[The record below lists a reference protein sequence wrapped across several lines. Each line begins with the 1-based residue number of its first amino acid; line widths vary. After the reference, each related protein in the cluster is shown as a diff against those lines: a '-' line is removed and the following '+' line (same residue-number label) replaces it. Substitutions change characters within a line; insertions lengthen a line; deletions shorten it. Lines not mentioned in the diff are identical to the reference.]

1 MFESTFYHKC
11 VRIAGPIH
19 YYGALSVS
27 CATPISFQEGSVY
40 MSQFRFA
47 SRAYSRLPTTL
58 RLVLSAILGFSF
70 AIPGH
75 AQSAP
80 DKSAAPA
87 PDVIVFTNGDQL
99 TGKLLREI
107 SGSVTFHS
115 DIAGDVTVTWDK
127 IKSIHTAQ
135 QFAVVE
141 QGQHVTRKTANAD
154 IAHGSLQ
161 VENDQVTVGPPAG
174 ATTKEIPVKNTQ
186 YVIDQDTFNKEVRS
200 NPGFFSGWNGAIT
213 AGAAL
218 VEATQNSRSFTG
230 SAALVR
236 AIPSVTWLDPR
247 NRTLFDFS
255 GAYGS
260 ITQPGTAGTKTNIIH
275 FDAEHD
281 WYVSPRF
288 YFLVD
293 TAFDHN
299 YSQGMNLQELYGAGA
314 GYTLIKNPK
323 EELDLKFDIHFERQA
338 YFVTPGIVPPPPLTP
353 SKNLV
358 GADFGDNYMLKLPHG
373 LVLNQTAVITPAF
386 NQTNAYSALATAGLT
401 FPVYKRFGF
410 TVGTLD
416 DFLNDPAAGSK
427 KNSFQFTAGV
437 TYTLK

>member
-1 MFESTFYHKC
+1 
-11 VRIAGPIH
+11 
-19 YYGALSVS
+19 
-27 CATPISFQEGSVY
+27 

-47 SRAYSRLPTTL
+47 SRVFPRLPIH
-58 RLVLSAILGFSF
+58 LSFLLSTALGLCV
-70 AIPGH
+70 ALPLQ

-80 DKSAAPA
+80 APAAA
-87 PDVIVFTNGDQL
+87 PDVIFFTNGDQL
-99 TGKLLREI
+99 TGKLLHELN
-107 SGSVTFHS
+107 GSVTFHS

-127 IKSIHTAQ
+127 IKSIKSGQ
-135 QFAVVE
+135 QFAVVQ
-141 QGQHVTRKTANAD
+141 QGQHVTRKTPNSD
-154 IAHGSLQ
+154 IAQGAVE
-161 VENDQVTVGPPAG
+161 VENDEVKVTAPAG
-174 ATTKEIPVKNTQ
+174 GASKDIPVKNAQ
-186 YVIDQDTFNKEVRS
+186 YVIDQATFNKEVRGKPS
-200 NPGFFSGWNGAIT
+200 FFSGWNGALT
-213 AGAAL
+213 AGASL
-218 VEATQNSRSFTG
+218 VEATQNSRNFTG

-247 NRTLFDFS
+247 ERTLLDFS

-260 ITQPGTAGTKTNIIH
+260 ITQPGTEGTKTNIIH

-299 YSQGMNLQELYGAGA
+299 YSQGMSLQQLYGAGA
-314 GYTLIKNPK
+314 GYTLIKDPK
-323 EELDLKFDIHFERQA
+323 QELDLKFDIHYERQQ
-338 YFVTPGIVPPPPLTP
+338 YFVTPGIIPPPPLTP

-358 GADFGDNYMLKLPHG
+358 GADFGDTYMLKLPHG
-373 LVLNQTAVITPAF
+373 LVFNQTAVITPAF

-416 DFLNDPAAGSK
+416 DFLNDPANGSK

>member
-1 MFESTFYHKC
+1 
-11 VRIAGPIH
+11 
-19 YYGALSVS
+19 
-27 CATPISFQEGSVY
+27 
-40 MSQFRFA
+40 
-47 SRAYSRLPTTL
+47 
-58 RLVLSAILGFSF
+58 
-70 AIPGH
+70 
-75 AQSAP
+75 
-80 DKSAAPA
+80 
-87 PDVIVFTNGDQL
+87 
-99 TGKLLREI
+99 
-107 SGSVTFHS
+107 
-115 DIAGDVTVTWDK
+115 VTVTWDK

>member
-1 MFESTFYHKC
+1 MLP
-11 VRIAGPIH
+11 AGL
-19 YYGALSVS
+19 GLAFALPMQ
-27 CATPISFQEGSVY
+27 AQTP
-40 MSQFRFA
+40 A
-47 SRAYSRLPTTL
+47 A
-58 RLVLSAILGFSF
+58 
-70 AIPGH
+70 
-75 AQSAP
+75 
-80 DKSAAPA
+80 AAPA
-87 PDVIVFTNGDQL
+87 PDVLVFTNGDQL
-99 TGKLLREI
+99 SGKLLHEAG
-107 SGSVTFHS
+107 GSVTFHS
-115 DIAGDVTVTWDK
+115 DMAGDITVTWDK

-135 QFAVVE
+135 QFAVIQ
-141 QGQHVTRKTANAD
+141 QGQHVTRKTADAD
-154 IAHGSLQ
+154 IVQGNVQ
-161 VENDQVTVGPPAG
+161 VEDNQVKVTQGTAG
-174 ATTKEIPVKNTQ
+174 ASKDIPVKDAQ
-186 YVIDQDTFNKEVRS
+186 YVIDKDTYTKELRG
-200 NPGFFSGWNGAIT
+200 NPGFFSGWNGSLT

-218 VEATQNSRSFTG
+218 VEATQNSRNFTG

-236 AIPSVTWLDPR
+236 AIPSVNWIDPR

-260 ITQPGTAGTKTNIIH
+260 ITQPGTEGTKTNIIH

-299 YSQGMNLQELYGAGA
+299 YSQGMDLQQLYGAGA
-314 GYTLIKNPK
+314 GYTMVKDAK
-323 EELDLKFDIHFERQA
+323 QELDLKFDVHFERQA
-338 YFVTPGIVPPPPLTP
+338 YFVTPGITPPPPLTP
-353 SKNLV
+353 SKNLI
-358 GADFGDNYMLKLPHG
+358 GADFGDTYMLKLPHG
-373 LVLNQTAVITPAF
+373 LIFNETAVITPAF

-401 FPVYKRFGF
+401 FPVFKRFGF

>member
-1 MFESTFYHKC
+1 
-11 VRIAGPIH
+11 
-19 YYGALSVS
+19 
-27 CATPISFQEGSVY
+27 
-40 MSQFRFA
+40 MSQFHFA
-47 SRAYSRLPTTL
+47 SRLFSRRSFPL
-58 RLVLSAILGFSF
+58 RLVLPTVLGLVSVL
-70 AIPGH
+70 PLH
-75 AQSAP
+75 AQT
-80 DKSAAPA
+80 AAPAAAAA

-99 TGKLLREI
+99 TGKFLREVN
-107 SGSVTFHS
+107 GSVTFHS

-127 IKSIHTAQ
+127 IKSIHSSQ

-141 QGQHVTRKTANAD
+141 QGQRVTRKTDNAA
-154 IAHGSLQ
+154 IAHGAIQ
-161 VENDQVTVGPPAG
+161 VEDNEVKVAPTGGTPKD
-174 ATTKEIPVKNTQ
+174 IPVKNTQ
-186 YVIDQDTFNKEVRS
+186 YVIDQATFDKEVRS
-200 NPGFFSGWNGAIT
+200 RPSFFSGWNGALT
-213 AGAAL
+213 AGASL
-218 VEATQNSRSFTG
+218 VEATQNSRNFTG

-247 NRTLFDFS
+247 ERTLLDFS

-260 ITQPGTAGTKTNIIH
+260 ISQPGTVTTKTNIIH

-293 TAFDHN
+293 AAFDHN
-299 YSQGMNLQELYGAGA
+299 YSQGMSLQQLYGAGA
-314 GYTLIKNPK
+314 GYTLIKDPRQ
-323 EELDLKFDIHFERQA
+323 ELDLKFDIHFERQQ
-338 YFVTPGIVPPPPLTP
+338 YFITPGVFPPPPLTP

-358 GADFGDNYMLKLPHG
+358 GADFGDTYMLKLPHG
-373 LVLNQTAVITPAF
+373 LIFNQTAVITPAF
-386 NQTNAYSALATAGLT
+386 NQSNAYSALATAGLT

-416 DFLNDPAAGSK
+416 DFLNDPAIGSK

>member
-1 MFESTFYHKC
+1 
-11 VRIAGPIH
+11 
-19 YYGALSVS
+19 
-27 CATPISFQEGSVY
+27 
-40 MSQFRFA
+40 MSQFRII
-47 SRAYSRLPTTL
+47 SRRFLRRLPSTVVQATL
-58 RLVLSAILGFSF
+58 VF
-70 AIPGH
+70 AFAVPMH
-75 AQSAP
+75 AQTPAA
-80 DKSAAPA
+80 AAPA

-99 TGKLLREI
+99 SGKLLREVG
-107 SGSVTFHS
+107 GSVTFHS
-115 DIAGDVTVTWDK
+115 DMAGDVTVTWDK

-135 QFAVVE
+135 QFAVVQ
-141 QGQHVTRKTANAD
+141 QGQHVTRKTADAD
-154 IAHGSLQ
+154 IVEGSVQ
-161 VENDQVTVGPPAG
+161 VEDNQVKVTQGTGGTP
-174 ATTKEIPVKNTQ
+174 KDIPVKNAQ
-186 YVIDQDTFNKEVRS
+186 YVIDKDTYTKELRG
-200 NPGFFSGWNGAIT
+200 NPGFFSGWNGSLT

-218 VEATQNSRSFTG
+218 VEATQNSRNFTG

-236 AIPSVTWLDPR
+236 AIPSVNWLDPR

-260 ITQPGTAGTKTNIIH
+260 ITQPGTTGTKTNIIH

-299 YSQGMNLQELYGAGA
+299 YSQGMDLQQLYGAGA
-314 GYTLIKNPK
+314 GYTVVKNPK
-323 EELDLKFDIHFERQA
+323 QELDLKFDLHFERQA
-338 YFVTPGIVPPPPLTP
+338 YFVTPGIVPPPPLSP
-353 SKNLV
+353 SKNLI
-358 GADFGDNYMLKLPHG
+358 GADFGDTYMLKLPHG
-373 LVLNQTAVITPAF
+373 LIFNQTAVITPAF
-386 NQTNAYSALATAGLT
+386 NQTNAYSALGTAGLT
-401 FPVYKRFGF
+401 FPVFKRFGF

>member
-1 MFESTFYHKC
+1 
-11 VRIAGPIH
+11 
-19 YYGALSVS
+19 
-27 CATPISFQEGSVY
+27 

-47 SRAYSRLPTTL
+47 NRVYSRLPTHL
-58 RLVLSAILGFSF
+58 RLLLSAALGLGF
-70 AIPGH
+70 ALPVQ
-75 AQSAP
+75 AQNA
-80 DKSAAPA
+80 AAPAAA
-87 PDVIVFTNGDQL
+87 PDVIFFTNGDQL

-107 SGSVTFHS
+107 DGSVTFHS

-127 IKSIHTAQ
+127 IKSIKSGQ
-135 QFAVVE
+135 QFAVIE
-141 QGQHVTRKTANAD
+141 QGQHVTRKTPNGAVAQG
-154 IAHGSLQ
+154 AVQ
-161 VENDQVTVGPPAG
+161 VEDDQVKVTAPAG
-174 ATTKEIPVKNTQ
+174 GTSKDIPVKNAQ
-186 YVIDQDTFNKEVRS
+186 YVIDQATFNKEVLGK
-200 NPGFFSGWNGAIT
+200 PGFFSGWSGALT
-213 AGAAL
+213 GGATL
-218 VEATQNSRSFTG
+218 VEATQNSRDFTG

-247 NRTLFDFS
+247 ERTLVDFS
-255 GAYGS
+255 AAYGS
-260 ITQPGTAGTKTNIIH
+260 ITQPGTLGTKTNIIH
-275 FDAEHD
+275 FDAEQD

-299 YSQGMNLQELYGAGA
+299 YSQGMSLQQLYGGGA
-314 GYTLIKNPK
+314 GYTLIKDPK
-323 EELDLKFDIHFERQA
+323 QELDLKFDIHYERQQ

-353 SKNLV
+353 SKNLI
-358 GADFGDNYMLKLPHG
+358 GADFGDTYMLKLPHG
-373 LVLNQTAVITPAF
+373 LVFNQTAVITPAF

-416 DFLNDPAAGSK
+416 DFLNDPAIGSK